1 MNIKEFLHNDKF
13 ANHLGIELLEAADG
27 KAKTKL
33 VIKDEHL
40 NALQIVHGGV
50 IFSLA
55 DFTLAAAANS
65 HGNIAVSVNANISFL
80 KATQKGILY
89 AEAIEISRN
98 NKLASYSINVTNTK
112 GELIANY
119 QGMVYRKQE
128 TFLDK

>member
-1 MNIKEFLHNDKF
+1 MNIREFLHNDKF
-13 ANHLGIELLEAADG
+13 ADLLGIELLEAADG

-40 NALQIVHGGV
+40 NAVQIVHGGV

-65 HGNIAVSVNANISFL
+65 HGTIAVAVNANISFL
-80 KATQKGILY
+80 NAAKKGTLY
-89 AEAIEISRN
+89 AEAVEISRN
-98 NKLASYSINVTNTK
+98 NKIASYSINVTNAE

-119 QGMVYRKQE
+119 QGMVYRKKE